1 MNNFTPNKMM
11 LNMLKKQMGN
21 NPILQNV
28 MDLAEKGQFNQI
40 EQIARNLCSQKGID
54 PDTAFQNMKSRFNM

>member
-1 MNNFTPNKMM
+1 MNNFNPSKM
-11 LNMLKKQMGN
+11 LGMLKGFMGN

-28 MDLAEKGQFNQI
+28 IDLAEKGQFNQI
-40 EQIARNLCSQKGID
+40 EQIARNLCAQKGVD

>member
-1 MNNFTPNKMM
+1 MNNFNPSKM
-11 LNMLKKQMGN
+11 LGMLKGFMGN

-28 MDLAEKGQFNQI
+28 INLAEKGQFNQI
-40 EQIARNLCSQKGID
+40 EQIARNLCAQKGVD